1 MRKFGRFLG
10 FPGFRVLKSG
20 RLLFWL
26 LGFTRNH
33 PNQGAR
39 WFLEVASF
47 RWFPVFFVSAPVLY
61 RRSSGPNYTPPTSLH
76 LVGAARASAGRSLLP
91 TPPPQCMCVAA
102 LLATPIAGLLL
113 QRLSSNRQLAGLG
126 AWGGPV
132 HVHTAHVPRWWLLL
146 PSPPPLGCCCSEPP
160 MLPALETA
168 AAAPLLISCR
178 WL

>member
-61 RRSSGPNYTPPTSLH
+61 RRSSKWR
-76 LVGAARASAGRSLLP
+76 ARADIF
-91 TPPPQCMCVAA
+91 M
-102 LLATPIAGLLL
+102 AGLVSCRLL
-113 QRLSSNRQLAGLG
+113 CRAGSQKGSAPGHLPEYRTETESHRDYT
-126 AWGGPV
+126 GPV
-132 HVHTAHVPRWWLLL
+132 PQGSVRAAIHKPR
-146 PSPPPLGCCCSEPP
+146 PEGGCCR
-160 MLPALETA
+160 AQGA
-168 AAAPLLISCR
+168 SCA
-178 WL
+178 

>member
-61 RRSSGPNYTPPTSLH
+61 RRSSLAPG
-76 LVGAARASAGRSLLP
+76 LVLDALLCGSEIWCLSGDLYHRPRRFDSRCARIMCRITTAQTTRHRITTRSLLSKP
-91 TPPPQCMCVAA
+91 EIGPLDTYYSRR
-102 LLATPIAGLLL
+102 LL
-113 QRLSSNRQLAGLG
+113 R
-126 AWGGPV
+126 GGPATSRACPCPG
-132 HVHTAHVPRWWLLL
+132 HRENSRQAGSKNLAQ
-146 PSPPPLGCCCSEPP
+146 SG
-160 MLPALETA
+160 
-168 AAAPLLISCR
+168 APK
-178 WL
+178 